1 MVALCREKQSTV
13 ESSHIPDPDNT
24 DNNEE
29 IQTLEDDGNEAFSND
44 NSVETEQQSS
54 NEDDLKV
61 HR

>member
-1 MVALCREKQSTV
+1 MVALC
-13 ESSHIPDPDNT
+13 SHITDPDNT

-29 IQTLEDDGNEAFSND
+29 IQTLEDDLNEASSND

-54 NEDDLKV
+54 NEDDLEV